1 MMSNGFDLEGF
12 SLEQLAEAKY
22 SLDDQEVD
30 YQEED
35 IDLDSH
41 DVENIDD
48 DDYNA
53 DESDDSITDSEE
65 PEDSQDSLPEE
76 EEDLSEEQTEDSEEE
91 TLTDDDSVWAEI
103 SKPFKANGKMMTVS
117 SPQEAIRLMQM
128 GIGSQPIIQ
137 EYNANRPLIKALQE
151 NDLLDEGTINLMIE
165 AKKGN
170 LGAYKSLLT
179 TLGFD
184 EEQFDDLQYS
194 EELDGYQPQNH
205 IKSAEALNFKDSLD
219 NLDTNYPEVSD
230 KVKQTLVSFQDGSLN
245 LVSRQ
250 PEILEVLANITKN
263 GFMDEVLAETEKA
276 YLLGYVPENI
286 NKIQV
291 LDKIVGELGKQKG
304 VNLITG
310 EPLEAETNKPNSN
323 RVSTKRRTVK
333 RRSAG
338 RSPESTVSKYSNDS
352 ENDIVA
358 QIDKAVAQGD
368 YETQKRLVEQY
379 YGIQIG

>member
-1 MMSNGFDLEGF
+1 MSNGFDLEGF

-76 EEDLSEEQTEDSEEE
+76 EEDLPEEQTEDSEEE
-91 TLTDDDSVWAEI
+91 TLADDDSVWAEI
-103 SKPFKANGKMMTVS
+103 AKPFKANGKMMTVS

-194 EELDGYQPQNH
+194 DELDGYQPQNH

-219 NLDTNYPEVSD
+219 NLD
-230 KVKQTLVSFQDGSLN
+230 
-245 LVSRQ
+245 
-250 PEILEVLANITKN
+250 
-263 GFMDEVLAETEKA
+263 
-276 YLLGYVPENI
+276 
-286 NKIQV
+286 
-291 LDKIVGELGKQKG
+291 
-304 VNLITG
+304 
-310 EPLEAETNKPNSN
+310 
-323 RVSTKRRTVK
+323 
-333 RRSAG
+333 
-338 RSPESTVSKYSNDS
+338 
-352 ENDIVA
+352 
-358 QIDKAVAQGD
+358 
-368 YETQKRLVEQY
+368 
-379 YGIQIG
+379 